1 MIAPCRRRGQKDVGL
16 VFPGQRGAPKEGVV
30 DVPHSGR
37 SRDPEN
43 RAGPDGSLPWVW
55 GAGGHCT
62 ESRPAA
68 QGQQPVQ
75 MWEAG

>member
-1 MIAPCRRRGQKDVGL
+1 MWVWFSQVREEPPRREWWTHL
-16 VFPGQRGAPKEGVV
+16 
-30 DVPHSGR
+30 GR
-37 SRDPEN
+37 SGDAEK